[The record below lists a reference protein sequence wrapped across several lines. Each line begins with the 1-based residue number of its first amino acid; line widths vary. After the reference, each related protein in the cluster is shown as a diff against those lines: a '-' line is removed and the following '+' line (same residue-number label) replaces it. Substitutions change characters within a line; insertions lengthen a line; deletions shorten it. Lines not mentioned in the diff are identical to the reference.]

1 MVMLPAATWR
11 WSLENGRSI
20 GVGIATLAVV
30 LLRVNGET
38 DLDVL
43 GLLAIVFPALEVVMF
58 AAVFA
63 FYLDGENDA
72 NEAAGTR
79 SVEAMV
85 AWGVVVFA
93 LMWGNI
99 ALVRLGIDAYVSL
112 GVPPIWDAAI

>member
-20 GVGIATLAVV
+20 GVGVATLAVI
-30 LLRVNGET
+30 LLGVSGEA
-38 DLDVL
+38 DLDII
-43 GLLAIVFPALEVVMF
+43 GLLAFILPVLEVVMF

-63 FYLDGENDA
+63 FYLDGES
-72 NEAAGTR
+72 EESEVTGTHNA
-79 SVEAMV
+79 EAMV

-99 ALVRLGIDAYVSL
+99 TLVRMGVEAYSSL
-112 GVPPIWDAAI
+112 GAPPMWDAAI